1 MAGRHKTENKVSDSH
16 IVRVVSTYRVKSAS
30 AIEARE
36 IVSDWL
42 NGDNL
47 PNGIKAVGKTEVI
60 GLRGLL

>member
-1 MAGRHKTENKVSDSH
+1 MNPKIENRKNGSH

-30 AIEARE
+30 VIEARE

-47 PNGIKAVGKTEVI
+47 PNGIKAVWKTEVI